1 MSLLNNSKL
10 EDITYQKTLLIII
23 TSSSS
28 RFDIKQ
34 YEEIKKSTKGSG
46 ENYNTGC
53 LLIRFEN
60 DNRLMTVNIE
70 RQKELDTD
78 PKTVLQI
85 EFVGQ
90 LKNDNMQRIAN
101 ESMFALTFSE
111 KLKET
116 KLKVSKGSATVLQKV
131 ANNQERELNQQI

>member
-60 DNRLMTVNIE
+60 DNRLMTVNID

-90 LKNDNMQRIAN
+90 LKNDNMQRIVN
-101 ESMFALTFSE
+101 ESMFALTLSE
-111 KLKET
+111 KT
-116 KLKVSKGSATVLQKV
+116 KRNKIKGS
-131 ANNQERELNQQI
+131 